1 MGAAVWGR
9 VIMTEEIE
17 ETVEISLEISPESAK
32 RIDIA
37 AAEIMLTLEDKT
49 EDPLEALQAIAIL
62 SVYIICNHV
71 AKRDMAYALLDI
83 LSTIT
88 VKTLRA
94 SEEAGHTKWSSH
106 KWN

>member
-1 MGAAVWGR
+1 
-9 VIMTEEIE
+9 MTEEIE
-17 ETVEISLEISPESAK
+17 ETIEISLEISPESAK

-49 EDPLEALQAIAIL
+49 EDPLEAFQAIAIL

-71 AKRDMAYALLDI
+71 AKKDMAYALLNI
-83 LSTIT
+83 LSTMT
-88 VKTLRA
+88 SKTLNA
-94 SEEAGHTKWSSH
+94 AEEAGHTMWSSN